1 TFEDLQADVSRVKIS
16 HSDESDWQDL
26 EIERETPAN
35 ADFLIRKAPSQP
47 ELAIV
52 LNEKARNRGRP
63 ALLAKYRSGVKK
75 GILLQLVKDH
85 DADGLK
91 IVRGLD
97 EDGVGELPQG
107 WKKSP
112 KD

>member
-1 TFEDLQADVSRVKIS
+1 M
-16 HSDESDWQDL
+16 
-26 EIERETPAN
+26 
-35 ADFLIRKAPSQP
+35 
-47 ELAIV
+47 
-52 LNEKARNRGRP
+52 LNEKARNRGKP

-85 DADGLK
+85 DAGGLK

-97 EDGVGELPQG
+97 EDGVGELPKG

-112 KD
+112 EDSSFEDAYNDDSLKEKIDIEISKVRADMRKEGIL